1 VETIVRVGDGQSGEP
16 VVSVL
21 ILTHSVRE
29 DLERCLASVRAHAG
43 VPVQV
48 VVVDNGSTDG
58 TQDWLR
64 AEYPEIELVE
74 LPVNIGT
81 AARQHGLDR
90 ARGRYT
96 LFLDSDAQLT
106 EGALPALVA
115 ALDEHPEWGL
125 VGPELVYGD
134 GSPQPSARR
143 FPPLV
148 LPFLRRPPLG
158 RFFEDSA
165 PVRRHLMTDIAPD
178 RARPVVYVLG
188 ACQLFRTELAR
199 KAGRWDERI
208 FWGPDDADWCIRIR
222 DAGGEIV
229 WFPHA
234 TVIHSYRRQSS
245 KTPFSRTALHHL
257 QGFYYFQW
265 KYRKRKRELA
275 RLGRELDRRA
285 AAA

>member
-1 VETIVRVGDGQSGEP
+1 MEP

-21 ILTHSVRE
+21 ILTHSVRH
-29 DLERCLASVRAHAG
+29 DLERCLASVREHAG
-43 VPVQV
+43 VPLQI

-58 TQDWLR
+58 TQEWLR
-64 AEYPEIELVE
+64 AEHPEIELVE

-90 ARGRYT
+90 ARCRYT

-115 ALDEHPEWGL
+115 ALDEHPGWGL
-125 VGPELVYGD
+125 VGPKLVYGD

-148 LPFLRRPPLG
+148 LPFLRRPPLK
-158 RFFEDSA
+158 RFFEDSSV
-165 PVRRHLMTDIAPD
+165 VRRHLMSDIAAD
-178 RARPVVYVLG
+178 RTREVMYVLG

-229 WFPHA
+229 WCPEA

-245 KTPFSRTALHHL
+245 QTPFSRAALHHL

-275 RLGRELDRRA
+275 RLSRELDRRA
-285 AAA
+285 ASV